1 VNSKHLASSKDA
13 LLAAKGQESAKNK
26 TRAVQFSLKW
36 RIAELPHVI
45 RVLIRIK
52 LTEET
57 LAM

>member
-13 LLAAKGQESAKNK
+13 LLAAKGQESAKNE

-36 RIAELPHVI
+36 RIADSPHVT
-45 RVLIRIK
+45 RVFVRVK

-57 LAM
+57 L